1 MKDRKQRN
9 GDQIFLLGKVI
20 LARAKKGK
28 IGAETEGAKKKKKE
42 TKIVQN
48 QRCSNFWTIAWQ
60 GETKSPRTLLFSRFP
75 VSTGKRCCVIK
86 LD

>member
-28 IGAETEGAKKKKKE
+28 IGAETEGAKKKKK
-42 TKIVQN
+42 KQ
-48 QRCSNFWTIAWQ
+48 
-60 GETKSPRTLLFSRFP
+60 
-75 VSTGKRCCVIK
+75 K
-86 LD
+86 LCKTRGAQTFGP

>member
-28 IGAETEGAKKKKKE
+28 IGAETEGAKKKKK
-42 TKIVQN
+42 KKQ
-48 QRCSNFWTIAWQ
+48 
-60 GETKSPRTLLFSRFP
+60 
-75 VSTGKRCCVIK
+75 K
-86 LD
+86 LCKTRGAQTFGP